1 MEKRG
6 SVRIA
11 RKKALS
17 MDELVRMYIDSMRL
31 SPALNT
37 RRIFAA
43 WDEASGAGPYTL
55 KRFFSDGRLYI
66 TLSSSVVRNQL
77 SFQSQALVE
86 KMNAILSKD
95 ELFARDDARV
105 SFVKELILK

>member
-17 MDELVRMYIDSMRL
+17 MDELLRMYIESMRL
-31 SPALNT
+31 APALNT

-43 WDEASGAGPYTL
+43 WDEASGAAHHVEH
-55 KRFFSDGRLYI
+55 DGMSQCALQ
-66 TLSSSVVRNQL
+66 VVGIAVL
-77 SFQSQALVE
+77 LEDGALHGG
-86 KMNAILSKD
+86 
-95 ELFARDDARV
+95 
-105 SFVKELILK
+105 